1 MIRSYVVI
9 GAGISGLVAAWELT
23 RLEPEA
29 SITVLEGSSSLGG
42 KIAHVEVAGIHVDSG
57 AESLLARRPEALT
70 LIDELGLRD
79 DIVHPASTQ
88 ASIFSRGRLH
98 PMPTGTMMGI
108 PSDADTLM
116 SLLTDSEL
124 ARVRNERL
132 DGGVSRDRSG
142 SDISVGD
149 FVDGRL
155 GPAVV
160 DRLIEPLLGGV
171 YAGHAREISLAAA
184 LPTMF
189 SAYRN
194 ATSVLE
200 VARAAQPVADAP
212 RPPVFASLRGGVNQM
227 IAALERVL
235 GDAGVTIRT
244 NVTVREVSRRP
255 ARRGGGFQI
264 VTGPVPEPDI
274 VTADRLIVATPSAP
288 TSRLLAQ
295 IAPAAARGLSEIET
309 ASMAIVTM
317 ALPSASVPTLVGSGL
332 LVPPVEG
339 LTVKAATFS
348 GNKWAWVGEAGA
360 TAADPV
366 VVLRASVGRHREES
380 ALQRDDDDLVDVVR
394 RDLST
399 LLGRTVPEAIDADVH
414 RWGGAL
420 PQYAPG
426 HLDRVATIRSAV
438 ARVPGLAVC
447 GATYDGVGIPAC
459 IASARAAA
467 TQVRRPQ

>member
-9 GAGISGLVAAWELT
+9 GAGVSGLVAAWELI
-23 RLEPEA
+23 RLEPDA
-29 SITVLEGSSSLGG
+29 SITVLEGSPSVGG
-42 KIAHVEVAGIHVDSG
+42 KVASVEVAGIHVDSG
-57 AESLLARRPEALT
+57 AESMLARRPEALT
-70 LIDELGLRD
+70 LIDQLGLGED
-79 DIVHPASTQ
+79 VVHPASTQ

-98 PMPTGTMMGI
+98 PMPTGTVMGI
-108 PSDADTLM
+108 PSDPKTLM
-116 SLLTDSEL
+116 PLLTDSEV
-124 ARVRNERL
+124 ARVRNESL
-132 DGGVSRDRSG
+132 DGTVSSDGIG

-149 FVDGRL
+149 FVSDRL

-171 YAGHAREISLAAA
+171 YAGRARDISLAAA
-184 LPTMF
+184 LPAMLP
-189 SAYRN
+189 AYRN
-194 ATSVLE
+194 GTSVLE
-200 VARAAQPVADAP
+200 VARAAQPVAHLP
-212 RPPVFASLRGGVNQM
+212 RPPVFASLRGGVNQL
-227 IAALERVL
+227 IAGLERALVA
-235 GDAGVTIRT
+235 AGVTIRT
-244 NVTVREVSRRP
+244 KVTAREVRRLP
-255 ARRGGGFQI
+255 AQRGGGFQI
-264 VTGPVPEPDI
+264 VTGSVPEPDI
-274 VTADRLIVATPSAP
+274 ITADRLIVATPSAP

-295 IAPAAARGLSEIET
+295 IAPAASVGLSEIET

-317 ALPSASVPTLVGSGL
+317 ALPASRAPALVGSGL

-366 VVLRASVGRHREES
+366 VVLRASLGRHREES

-394 RDLST
+394 RDLRT
-399 LLGRTVPEAIDADVH
+399 LLGQPVPEPIDAHVH

-420 PQYAPG
+420 PQYALG
-426 HLDRVATIRSAV
+426 HRDRVAAIREAV
-438 ARVPGLAVC
+438 AAVPGLAVC

-467 TQVRRPQ
+467 AQICRPQ